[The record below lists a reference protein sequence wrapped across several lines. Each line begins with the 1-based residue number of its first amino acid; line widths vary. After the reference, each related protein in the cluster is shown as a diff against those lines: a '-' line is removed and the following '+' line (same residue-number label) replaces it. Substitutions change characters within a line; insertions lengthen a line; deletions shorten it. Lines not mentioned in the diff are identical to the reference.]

1 MQTRHQHIK
10 NREGIRWG
18 LFRAMD
24 LGKLE
29 TVFTIMEERSSNIKL
44 IRTLLMPFVPNH
56 LNTSA
61 GSINNIRM
69 RVNDVRKAGCTF
81 DSPQAHATL
90 SCKGLDKGEMADFA
104 TESALTMSRECL
116 REVLQNLEQSWKVE
130 ACLQKMKDTDP
141 YFDF

>member
-1 MQTRHQHIK
+1 
-10 NREGIRWG
+10 
-18 LFRAMD
+18 
-24 LGKLE
+24 
-29 TVFTIMEERSSNIKL
+29 
-44 IRTLLMPFVPNH
+44 MPFVPNH

-141 YFDF
+141 YFDFRIHQQAEGAPIGVAWITLSVQIAWI